1 MSENIKLHV
10 RLERKNFDL
19 LIKFKEIKILLCS
32 NQALNCSCIF
42 ILRIPKIQR
51 IQFLKGFFLNIYTRD
66 SLQREARASECS
78 LQRAREG
85 TPPYPT
91 CSYAR
96 HMMRAVSD
104 VM

>member
-1 MSENIKLHV
+1 METGAEWYTREKRDSQFSCKYEFLSFYFVLIIKGLHTLVLVKKIEKFFIAFSE
-10 RLERKNFDL
+10 
-19 LIKFKEIKILLCS
+19 S
-32 NQALNCSCIF
+32 T
-42 ILRIPKIQR
+42 
-51 IQFLKGFFLNIYTRD
+51 YTRD
-66 SLQREARASECS
+66 SIQREARASECS

-91 CSYAR
+91 CYAR